1 VDDKQDDKT
10 LEDIARLGWFR
21 RLLRG
26 WWLYGI
32 SRKLSIS
39 TCMRIVECGHDLRR
53 WRARMGLPYKLHLFY
68 DTYDCLERLYTKLR
82 YYGVDTLSPEDAQ
95 ELFDCYDTLRDLVI
109 NTLPKDVEEI
119 AKMIGDFKKNKE
131 ACTEDLEGLY
141 YSKETFEKLYTRC
154 LNSLEETRRELE
166 NMIAKGRELLTKVG
180 QVV

>member
-1 VDDKQDDKT
+1 VGDKQDDKT

-82 YYGVDTLSPEDAQ
+82 YYGVDALSPEDAQ

-131 ACTEDLEGLY
+131 ACTEDLEGVY

-154 LNSLEETRRELE
+154 LNSLEEARRELE
-166 NMIAKGRELLTKVG
+166 NMMAKGRELLTKVG